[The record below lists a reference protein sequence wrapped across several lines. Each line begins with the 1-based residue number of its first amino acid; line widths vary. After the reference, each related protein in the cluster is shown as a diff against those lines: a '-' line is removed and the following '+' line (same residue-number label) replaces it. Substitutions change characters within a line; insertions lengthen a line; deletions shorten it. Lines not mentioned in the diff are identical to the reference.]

1 MKISGIGDRLKRVRA
16 ARSTES
22 VTVRVLKYEP
32 DGTAVVARMITLTGP
47 RTSASQRKRKPLI
60 DGAMTVEERVVRPAS
75 GPQSDDRE
83 TA

>member
-1 MKISGIGDRLKRVRA
+1 MKTTGITDRLKRLRA
-16 ARSTES
+16 ARSTET

-32 DGTAVVARMITLTGP
+32 DGTAIVARVITLTGP
-47 RTSASQRKRKPLI
+47 RTSASQRKPKPLI

-75 GPQSDDRE
+75 GPQSDDRK